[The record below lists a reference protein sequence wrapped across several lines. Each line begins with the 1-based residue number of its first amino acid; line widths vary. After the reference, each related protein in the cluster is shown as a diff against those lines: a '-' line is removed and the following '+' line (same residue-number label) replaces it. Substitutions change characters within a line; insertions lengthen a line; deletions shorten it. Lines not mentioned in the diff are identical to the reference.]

1 MNYKIFLTDGFQI
14 ALYPLG
20 IVKPENYR
28 LIGLAKLLD
37 TQSSENVGNGMVE
50 GAVVSIWDGTLK
62 RVERVKMLPENN
74 SLHSIGLSANKNA
87 NQKGFWEEGYNLS
100 EKLMLIVSEIAEAQE
115 ADRKDHFADLQGFEK
130 HFADLIH
137 EDYEQYNDLHFQSAF
152 EQFVKNTFE
161 DEMADT
167 LIRVLD
173 LCCQRG
179 IDIEEHV
186 RLKMKYNS
194 LRPYKHGKKY

>member
-1 MNYKIFLTDGFQI
+1 MTTGKMTL
-14 ALYPLG
+14 AA
-20 IVKPENYR
+20 
-28 LIGLAKLLD
+28 IG
-37 TQSSENVGNGMVE
+37 E
-50 GAVVSIWDGTLK
+50 
-62 RVERVKMLPENN
+62 
-74 SLHSIGLSANKNA
+74 SANKNA
-87 NQKGFWEEGYNLS
+87 NQKGFWEENYNLS

-115 ADRKDHFADLQGFEK
+115 ADRKDCFADLEGFEK
-130 HFADLIH
+130 HYSDLIYSS
-137 EDYEQYNDLHFQSAF
+137 YEEYNDLHFQSAF
-152 EQFVKNTFE
+152 EDFVKNTFE

-194 LRPYKHGKKY
+194 LRPHKHGKKY